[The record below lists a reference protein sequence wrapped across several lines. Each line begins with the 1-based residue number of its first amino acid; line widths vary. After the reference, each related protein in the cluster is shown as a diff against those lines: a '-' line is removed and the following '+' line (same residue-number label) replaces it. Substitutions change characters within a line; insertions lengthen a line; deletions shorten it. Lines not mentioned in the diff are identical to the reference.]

1 MSNIIYE
8 RHMMSNPALPFIFH
22 TDSVHTTQIGS
33 ANWHD
38 NPEFLY
44 CIEGSGVV
52 NCDDAQIRMNVGDT
66 IIINARHLHSI
77 TSEDK
82 VKYHCFIIDNSF
94 FIDNGI
100 DINKLVFNEKI
111 SDSHSRLLIQR
122 ITECINEND
131 TQFGVA
137 EIRLAVLEF
146 ICYIAKNYS
155 ENKQTSGTKV
165 SKSYTAVLDTIE
177 YINNHFGEKLSL
189 DALSAK
195 AGFSRY
201 HFSRIF
207 KENTGLTVVEHINA
221 RRCDS
226 ASFLLRETTMPISE
240 IGLECGFESPSYFA
254 KSFSEA
260 YGILPSDYRKKY
272 SKK

>member
-38 NPEFLY
+38 NTEFLY
-44 CIEGSGVV
+44 CLEGSGVV
-52 NCDDAQIRMNVGDT
+52 NCDDTKIRMNVGD
-66 IIINARHLHSI
+66 IIVINARHLHSI
-77 TSEDK
+77 TSDDK

-100 DINKLVFNEKI
+100 DINNLKFNEKI
-111 SDSHSRLLIQR
+111 SDSHSGLLIQK
-122 ITECINEND
+122 ITECIMDKDNPL
-131 TQFGVA
+131 GVA
-137 EIRLAVLEF
+137 LIRLAVLDF
-146 ICYIAKNYS
+146 ICYITNNYS
-155 ENKQTSGTKV
+155 QKKLSSGTKV
-165 SKSYTAVLDTIE
+165 SKSYAAVLDTIE
-177 YINNHFGEKLSL
+177 YINNHFSEKMSL
-189 DALSAK
+189 KELSAK

-226 ASFLLRETTMPISE
+226 ASFLLRETAKPVAE
-240 IGLECGFESPSYFA
+240 ICIECGFDSPSYFA
-254 KSFSEA
+254 KTFTEAFGIPPSE
-260 YGILPSDYRKKY
+260 YRKRY